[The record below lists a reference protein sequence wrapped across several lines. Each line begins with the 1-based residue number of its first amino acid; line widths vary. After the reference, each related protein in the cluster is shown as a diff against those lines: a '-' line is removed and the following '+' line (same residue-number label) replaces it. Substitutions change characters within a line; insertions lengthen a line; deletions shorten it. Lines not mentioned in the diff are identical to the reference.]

1 MSETCRIFAAFNL
14 KSKTMRKGE
23 KTKKGKSDMISDKY
37 VRFDWGDEL
46 SPFQKQKFDAD
57 VISDLLSNEST

>member
-1 MSETCRIFAAFNL
+1 
-14 KSKTMRKGE
+14 
-23 KTKKGKSDMISDKY
+23 MISDKY

-57 VISDLLSNEST
+57 VISDLLSNESTKKINLGR

>member
-14 KSKTMRKGE
+14 KSTTMRKGE
-23 KTKKGKSDMISDKY
+23 KTKEGKSDMISDKY
-37 VRFDWGDEL
+37 VRFDWGVEL